1 MPAGTLSPV
10 TPDSPL
16 CVSGD
21 LHIGGLGVVVAVLG
35 VGNCC
40 GCWLSRFLLWRP
52 AFLPVLCVSASWHI
66 GRVCGA
72 GVCEAGLFSGALCVA
87 GVWRLCVSDGWH
99 IEPCRAGFLVM
110 CEWRLSHWRLGVTTD
125 GLRQSGHGGSRV
137 DGDAKIA
144 WLWHHCTIQHN
155 SDTKFA
161 ADSQVIAC
169 VSQARRGLIITVSK
183 KLTGMSR

>member
-1 MPAGTLSPV
+1 M
-10 TPDSPL
+10 
-16 CVSGD
+16 SGRW
-21 LHIGGLGVVVAVLG
+21 HIGGFGAAG
-35 VGNCC
+35 GGGC
-40 GCWLSRFLLWRP
+40 GRF
-52 AFLPVLCVSASWHI
+52 
-66 GRVCGA
+66 
-72 GVCEAGLFSGALCVA
+72 AGLCGY
-87 GVWRLCVSDGWH
+87 G
-99 IEPCRAGFLVM
+99 GFRWAVM
-110 CEWRLSHWRLGVTTD
+110 CECRLSHWRLGVTTD

>member
-1 MPAGTLSPV
+1 MAGLLGFV
-10 TPDSPL
+10 AMA
-16 CVSGD
+16 VSDG
-21 LHIGGLGVVVAVLG
+21 
-35 VGNCC
+35 
-40 GCWLSRFLLWRP
+40 R
-52 AFLPVLCVSASWHI
+52 LCVSAGCRI
-66 GRVCGA
+66 GRFCGA
-72 GVCEAGLFSGALCVA
+72 GGCEAGLFSGALCVA
-87 GVWRLCVSDGWH
+87 GVVM
-99 IEPCRAGFLVM
+99 AAM

-169 VSQARRGLIITVSK
+169 VSQVRRGLIITVSK